1 MKKNKIFIC
10 GMSTECCSYSTLTQ
24 NKEDF
29 EIISN
34 QKLLNHI
41 DFNFAQY
48 KNFNIIPNKFYRS
61 VPGGPINKNFF
72 INTVKNIIK
81 DIKKHPSLDGIFL
94 IMHGAMYV
102 RGIDDPE
109 GYFIKK
115 IHTNVNKNCKISVS
129 YDLHGQMTDTIIKNI
144 NYLAA
149 YKTAPHIDVTATY
162 ARALRMLIKGIIS
175 GKKNHLIWTKIPILV
190 SGEMSSTTVSPC
202 NKIYQNLDFYN
213 KIKGITDSNLLIG
226 YVWADSKRATAAAIV
241 NCTDIIMG
249 KKIVKKIAQSYWV
262 NRSKL
267 IYDMKSYKLNKIFTI
282 INTKKFTILAD
293 SGDNPTAGGI
303 GNRIDVLEYVTKNK
317 IKNVL
322 FAGIFNPQIFLDLK
336 KNKKNIT
343 IHDKISKKRITLN
356 IHKVTIKNNNAIVT
370 SHNNTIIF
378 TKYRRPFHYLNDLNK
393 LNIHLEDFKIL
404 IVKSGYL
411 SPELKTLKADNF
423 MILTDGF
430 VTQDFKKIKNI
441 FRERPIFPFQ
451 KNFKYPVL

>member
-61 VPGGPINKNFF
+61 LPGGPINKNYF

-102 RGIDDPE
+102 RGIGDPE

-115 IHTNVNKNCKISVS
+115 IRTNVNKNCQISVS
-129 YDLHGQMTDTIIKNI
+129 FDLHGQMTDTIIKNI
-144 NYLAA
+144 NYFAA

-162 ARALRMLIKGIIS
+162 ARALRMLIKGIRS
-175 GKKNHLIWTKIPILV
+175 GKKNYLVWEKIPILV

-213 KIKGITDSNLLIG
+213 KIKEINDSNLLIG
-226 YVWADSKRATAAAIV
+226 YVWADSKRATASAIV
-241 NCTDIIMG
+241 NCTDIDIG
-249 KKIVKKIAQSYWV
+249 KKIVKKIAHSYWI
-262 NRSKL
+262 NRLKL

-378 TKYRRPFHYLNDLNK
+378 TKYRRPFHYLNDLK
-393 LNIHLEDFKIL
+393 ELNLHLEDFKIL

-451 KNFKYPVL
+451 KNFNYPVL

>member
-1 MKKNKIFIC
+1 MKKKKIFIC
-10 GMSTECCSYSTLTQ
+10 GISTECCSYSTLTQ
-24 NKEDF
+24 NKDDF
-29 EIISN
+29 EVISN
-34 QKLLNHI
+34 KKLLEHI
-41 DFNFAQY
+41 DFNFDQY

-81 DIKKHPSLDGIFL
+81 DIAKQASLDGIFFV
-94 IMHGAMYV
+94 MHGAMYV
-102 RGIDDPE
+102 KGINDPE
-109 GYFIKK
+109 GYFFQK
-115 IHTNVNKNCKISVS
+115 IRSNINKNCQIAVS
-129 YDLHGQMTDTIIKNI
+129 YDLHGQMTDKIIKNI

-162 ARALRMLIKGIIS
+162 RRALRMLIKGIIS

-282 INTKKFTILAD
+282 INKKKFTILAD

-356 IHKVTIKNNNAIVT
+356 IHKVNIKNNNAIVT
-370 SHNNTIIF
+370 SNNNTIIF
-378 TKYRRPFHYLNDLNK
+378 TKYRRPFHYLNDLK
-393 LNIHLEDFKIL
+393 ELNIHLEDFKIL